1 MRALTAVLFVDKDTK
16 TVKWPS
22 DRQSL
27 LKVVAY
33 NMRKYG
39 LPAGGSADGSMLPLP
54 KPASTQA
61 GNNPDAWWSWKGH
74 CAQLLLVVC
83 DGEG

>member
-1 MRALTAVLFVDKDTK
+1 MPALTAVLFVDKDTK

-39 LPAGGSADGSMLPLP
+39 LPAGGSADGSMLLPVP
-54 KPASTQA
+54 KPESMQA
-61 GNNPDAWWSWKGH
+61 GGNTDAWWSWKGH
-74 CAQLLLVVC
+74 CAQLLLVV
-83 DGEG
+83 